1 MYELNIKVR
10 NKIAAQT
17 DKAEYVCGN
26 SDYIAVFDLDSEWDA
41 YDTKTA
47 RFSYNGSYTDVV
59 FDGNQCPV
67 PVITNTHCFHIG
79 VYAGDLHTTTAARVP
94 CRKSILC
101 GGGSHVAPSEDV
113 YNQLMQRMSELET
126 PDWNQND
133 STKKDYIKNRTH
145 WARHEV
151 LDFGEHSFNN
161 QIYSCDFALSIAD
174 GERVVLN
181 KGMAATIVF
190 DGQTYELTLLGVD
203 DEGMACFGN
212 PDLFESDDGIPFMF
226 GINSNGR
233 YIGFAVRD
241 NEEHTFSASVDVNI
255 VHQLDT
261 IFCPGSITVINRDD
275 GTPLKTV
282 DGIPIKACENTSDN
296 NGDIYYDVY
305 LKTLRAKVPST
316 YPVRL
321 KRVYQLPPA
330 NVGQE
335 TVWPT
340 WVTAYDVKESRKSFA
355 TVVVIVVD
363 GHEYEVPMSRIET
376 FHQVIE
382 GYTGMVAAL
391 NSRVYRVTC
400 MLDDEY
406 DANYDGRYNVTITTK
421 RIL

>member
-67 PVITNTHCFHIG
+67 PVITDTHCFHIG

-101 GGGSHVAPSEDV
+101 GGGSPVNPPDSV

-181 KGMAATIVF
+181 KGMAATVVF
-190 DGQTYELTLLGVD
+190 DGQTYELTLLEVD
-203 DEGMACFGN
+203 DEGTAYFGN
-212 PDLFESDDGIPFMF
+212 PYLFESDDGIPFIF
-226 GINSNGR
+226 GINFNVR
-233 YIGFAVRD
+233 YIGFRVRD
-241 NEEHTFSASVDVNI
+241 NEEHTFSASVDVNT
-255 VHQLDT
+255 VHQLDN
-261 IFCPGSITVINRDD
+261 IFCAGRITVINRDD
-275 GTPLKTV
+275 GTPLT
-282 DGIPIKACENTSDN
+282 GIDEVFVRKGESSLDS
-296 NGDIYYDVY
+296 NGAVYYRNGGLY
-305 LKTLRAKVPST
+305 AKVPSAS
-316 YPVRL
+316 PVWIGVALYRVP
-321 KRVYQLPPA
+321 KRVGEVYTWPSQVLSYEIKDSYQNP
-330 NVGQE
+330 N
-335 TVWPT
+335 TIM
-340 WVTAYDVKESRKSFA
+340 R
-355 TVVVIVVD
+355 IIVD
-363 GHEYEVPMSRIET
+363 GDQYVVPMSKIEIS
-376 FHQVIE
+376 QNIIK

-391 NSRVYRVTC
+391 DDCVYRVTC

-406 DANYDGRYNVTITTK
+406 DPDYDGRYNVTITTK